1 MDNKQQNKTF
11 KLPNQLRQMRINSG
25 LTQQEVA
32 DKIGISLRQWQRY
45 EKEGSLAT
53 APFQIVLKAGKLF
66 EKDVYDFVNS
76 LKDIYVDR
84 LCTPDELYKKGE
96 KTMKTYYSFKYGTL
110 KILLPKTSD
119 DELNKE
125 IESGIEQL
133 KSGKYSY
140 VALMMFL
147 LDNKVPVT
155 SFPLDF
161 TDPVSVDQSKRFN
174 EVYKKR
180 DLLYEI

>member
-1 MDNKQQNKTF
+1 MDNKQQRKTH
-11 KLPNQLRQMRINSG
+11 KLPNQLRQMRMNSG

-32 DKIGISLRQWQRY
+32 DKVGISLRQWQRY
-45 EKEGSLAT
+45 EKEDSLSA
-53 APFQIVLKAGKLF
+53 APFQIVLKVGGLF
-66 EKDVYDFVNS
+66 QKDIYAFVDS
-76 LKDIYVDR
+76 LKDIYINR
-84 LCTPDELYKKGE
+84 LCTPDELYRKGE
-96 KTMKTYYSFKYGTL
+96 KSMKTYYSFEYGAL
-110 KILLPKTSD
+110 KIMLPKTSD

-133 KSGKYSY
+133 ENGKCSY

-147 LDNKVPVT
+147 MDNKVPVA

-161 TDPVSVDQSKRFN
+161 TDPVGVEQSKRFN
-174 EVYKKR
+174 EVYKKN